1 MPINREQ
8 FQRDVLATAEAIQ
21 EIQISKIL
29 GSG

>member
-8 FQRDVLATAEAIQ
+8 FQRDVLAAAEAIR